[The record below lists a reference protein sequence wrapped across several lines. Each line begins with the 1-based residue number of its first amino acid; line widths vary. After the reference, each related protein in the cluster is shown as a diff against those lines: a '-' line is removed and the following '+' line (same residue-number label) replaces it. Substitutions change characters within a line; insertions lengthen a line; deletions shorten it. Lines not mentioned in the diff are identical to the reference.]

1 MSEIN
6 FNQNLENDSI
16 VEVDRIKTK
25 KERDAEYQK
34 EYRKANAEK
43 LSNYFK
49 EYRASRASKISEYR
63 KNNSLYYKEHH
74 RQYYQDNKDRILE
87 YDREYRKNNPEKIA
101 SYPSSQKEQ
110 KLIRYRN
117 RRARIN
123 KSNGTHTLDEV
134 KNILLLQKSKC
145 AVCKVSLSDGYHV
158 DHIVPISKGGGNDR
172 FNLQLLC
179 PNCNLRKGAQDPI
192 DFMQSRGKLL

>member
-1 MSEIN
+1 MSNTEIIT
-6 FNQNLENDSI
+6 DS
-16 VEVDRIKTK
+16 VSESTTTPKSK
-25 KERDAEYQK
+25 KEIESEYQK
-34 EYRKANAEK
+34 AYRKANAEK
-43 LSNYFK
+43 LSNYSK
-49 EYRASRASKISEYR
+49 EYRASHASYVAEYR
-63 KNNSLYYKEHH
+63 KKNALYYKEHH
-74 RQYYQDNKDRILE
+74 KQYYQKNKDRILE

-123 KSNGTHTLDEV
+123 KSNGTHTLEEV
-134 KNILLLQKSKC
+134 KNLLLLQRSKC
-145 AVCKVSLSDGYHV
+145 AVCKVSISSGYHV
-158 DHIVPISKGGGNDR
+158 DHVVPISKGGGNDIL
-172 FNLQLLC
+172 NLQLLC